1 MTNQFKEE
9 LENGCKKLNIIL
21 SDRQLFQ
28 FFRYY
33 ELLLETNKVM
43 NLTAI
48 TEEKEVIE
56 KHFVDSLLLVR
67 VLDQINEN
75 SGNKE
80 PIKERFSKGT
90 CIDVGTGAGFP
101 GIPLKILFPELSMV
115 LLDSLNKRV
124 GFLNEV
130 ISEIGLSGIRAVH
143 GRAEDLGK
151 NREYREQFDFC
162 VSRAV
167 ANLSTLSEYCIP
179 FVKTGGFF
187 IPYKSGKSQEEISEA
202 EGAVLHLGGKME
214 GTVFETLP
222 NSEAERAFVL
232 IKKVSAT
239 PKKYP
244 RKAGTPSRDPIS

>member
-75 SGNKE
+75 SGKKE

-244 RKAGTPSRDPIS
+244 RAFAQIKKQPL

>member
-28 FFRYY
+28 FFHYY

-67 VLDQINEN
+67 VLDQMNEN
-75 SGNKE
+75 SGKAE

-167 ANLSTLSEYCIP
+167 ANLSTWSDYSIP
-179 FVKTGGFF
+179 CAKTGGLF
-187 IPYKSGKSQEEISEA
+187 IPHKSGNSQEEISEA

>member
-1 MTNQFKEE
+1 MNYDCSRFQKGLQELKLDLSEEQIQQF
-9 LENGCKKLNIIL
+9 LT
-21 SDRQLFQ
+21 F
-28 FFRYY
+28 Y
-33 ELLLETNKVM
+33 EYLIEKNKVM
-43 NLTAI
+43 NLTGI
-48 TEEKEVIE
+48 TEFQEVVE
-56 KHFVDSLLLVR
+56 KHFLDSLCLVKAFPR
-67 VLDQINEN
+67 PDTGKMLDL
-75 SGNKE
+75 
-80 PIKERFSKGT
+80 
-90 CIDVGTGAGFP
+90 GTGAGFP

-115 LLDSLNKRV
+115 MLDSLNKRV

>member
-67 VLDQINEN
+67 VLNQMNEN
-75 SGNKE
+75 SGEKKS
-80 PIKERFSKGT
+80 IKERFSKGT

-130 ISEIGLSGIRAVH
+130 ISEIGLFGIRAVH

>member
-67 VLDQINEN
+67 VLDQMNEN
-75 SGNKE
+75 SGKKE

-124 GFLNEV
+124 GFLKD
-130 ISEIGLSGIRAVH
+130 R
-143 GRAEDLGK
+143 
-151 NREYREQFDFC
+151 
-162 VSRAV
+162 
-167 ANLSTLSEYCIP
+167 
-179 FVKTGGFF
+179 
-187 IPYKSGKSQEEISEA
+187 KS
-202 EGAVLHLGGKME
+202 V
-214 GTVFETLP
+214 V
-222 NSEAERAFVL
+222 
-232 IKKVSAT
+232 
-239 PKKYP
+239 
-244 RKAGTPSRDPIS
+244 

>member
-67 VLDQINEN
+67 VLDQMNEN
-75 SGNKE
+75 SGKKE

-90 CIDVGTGAGFP
+90 CIDVGTGYRGSALFMEERKISGKTGNTGSSSIFVFP
-101 GIPLKILFPELSMV
+101 GRWRTYRLC
-115 LLDSLNKRV
+115 LN
-124 GFLNEV
+124 
-130 ISEIGLSGIRAVH
+130 
-143 GRAEDLGK
+143 
-151 NREYREQFDFC
+151 
-162 VSRAV
+162 
-167 ANLSTLSEYCIP
+167 
-179 FVKTGGFF
+179 
-187 IPYKSGKSQEEISEA
+187 
-202 EGAVLHLGGKME
+202 
-214 GTVFETLP
+214 TVFL
-222 NSEAERAFVL
+222 L
-232 IKKVSAT
+232 
-239 PKKYP
+239 
-244 RKAGTPSRDPIS
+244 

>member
-1 MTNQFKEE
+1 MFDLMPFEHVNHNLDRYFDN
-9 LENGCKKLNIIL
+9 LEKT
-21 SDRQLFQ
+21 
-28 FFRYY
+28 FFRDFGGP
-33 ELLLETNKVM
+33 V
-43 NLTAI
+43 A
-48 TEEKEVIE
+48 
-56 KHFVDSLLLVR
+56 
-67 VLDQINEN
+67 
-75 SGNKE
+75 
-80 PIKERFSKGT
+80 
-90 CIDVGTGAGFP
+90 
-101 GIPLKILFPELSMV
+101 
-115 LLDSLNKRV
+115 
-124 GFLNEV
+124 
-130 ISEIGLSGIRAVH
+130 GIRAVH

>member
-75 SGNKE
+75 SGKKDLYCRN
-80 PIKERFSKGT
+80 IY
-90 CIDVGTGAGFP
+90 
-101 GIPLKILFPELSMV
+101 L
-115 LLDSLNKRV
+115 
-124 GFLNEV
+124 
-130 ISEIGLSGIRAVH
+130 GLS
-143 GRAEDLGK
+143 
-151 NREYREQFDFC
+151 YR
-162 VSRAV
+162 
-167 ANLSTLSEYCIP
+167 L
-179 FVKTGGFF
+179 
-187 IPYKSGKSQEEISEA
+187 
-202 EGAVLHLGGKME
+202 
-214 GTVFETLP
+214 
-222 NSEAERAFVL
+222 
-232 IKKVSAT
+232 
-239 PKKYP
+239 
-244 RKAGTPSRDPIS
+244 

>member
-67 VLDQINEN
+67 VLDQMNEN
-75 SGNKE
+75 SGEKKS
-80 PIKERFSKGT
+80 IKERFSKGT

-124 GFLNEV
+124 GFLNGV

>member
-75 SGNKE
+75 SGKKE

-124 GFLNEV
+124 KFLDEV
-130 ISEIGLSGIRAVH
+130 IGELKLEKICAIH
-143 GRAEDLGK
+143 GRAEDCG
-151 NREYREQFDFC
+151 RDETYRE
-162 VSRAV
+162 
-167 ANLSTLSEYCIP
+167 
-179 FVKTGGFF
+179 
-187 IPYKSGKSQEEISEA
+187 
-202 EGAVLHLGGKME
+202 
-214 GTVFETLP
+214 
-222 NSEAERAFVL
+222 
-232 IKKVSAT
+232 
-239 PKKYP
+239 KYQY
-244 RKAGTPSRDPIS
+244 RI

>member
-67 VLDQINEN
+67 VLDQMNEN
-75 SGNKE
+75 SGKKE

-214 GTVFETLP
+214 GTVFETLL
-222 NSEAERAFVL
+222 NSEVERSFVL
-232 IKKVSAT
+232 IKKVSAS

>member
-67 VLDQINEN
+67 VLDQMNEN
-75 SGNKE
+75 SGEKKS
-80 PIKERFSKGT
+80 IKERFSKGT

-101 GIPLKILFPELSMV
+101 GIPLKILFPKLSMV

-124 GFLNEV
+124 GFLNGV

>member
-1 MTNQFKEE
+1 MPEKSEE
-9 LENGCKKLNIIL
+9 STSWREDLRPA
-21 SDRQLFQ
+21 S
-28 FFRYY
+28 FRGVPFLVD
-33 ELLLETNKVM
+33 ESHV
-43 NLTAI
+43 
-48 TEEKEVIE
+48 VIGR
-56 KHFVDSLLLVR
+56 R
-67 VLDQINEN
+67 VVLHEY
-75 SGNKE
+75 
-80 PIKERFSKGT
+80 
-90 CIDVGTGAGFP
+90 
-101 GIPLKILFPELSMV
+101 PLRDKPY
-115 LLDSLNKRV
+115 
-124 GFLNEV
+124 
-130 ISEIGLSGIRAVH
+130 
-143 GRAEDLGK
+143 AEDLGK